1 MLKEKI
7 ENLRIE
13 LYNAILTNK
22 LDKVLYLSQELDK
35 LIVEYYNMTTQNAY
49 LPS

>member
-1 MLKEKI
+1 MLKERI

-22 LDKVLYLSQELDK
+22 SDKVLYLSQELDK
-35 LIVEYYNMTTQNAY
+35 LIVEYYNMTTHNAY

>member
-13 LYNAILTNK
+13 LYNAISTNK
-22 LDKVLYLSQELDK
+22 LDKILYLSQELDK
-35 LIVEYYNMTTQNAY
+35 LIVEYYMKTNNAY